1 MTLALA
7 GFTLPNPIKIIGG
20 LLGGAAQSVAGSVF
34 GELAKLVVQAL
45 NKALA
50 SMATLWINVGTPQ
63 LATTTGGQQP
73 SPTVAYIQG
82 HLWFLMTAAA
92 VIGVIIGCGRMVWEQ
107 RAAPGRDVIR
117 GLVVFVL
124 VMSSGLAVVSL
135 AVDAAD
141 GFSSWVIS
149 GAVAN
154 ESFGSALT
162 EIVGLTPQVTGGLGL
177 LLVILFG
184 FFALLASLIQ
194 IVLMV
199 IRGGMLV
206 LLAGVLPLTA
216 AFTGTQAGRQW
227 FRRAVSWLVAFI
239 LYKPAAAIV
248 YATAIRLSTSGVF
261 GSGGVVGVVTG
272 LTLMIVALLALPAL
286 MRFVAPMVG
295 VIASG
300 GAGAMVGAGAAA
312 ASLAMPSGAVRVAG
326 ATAGRSIP
334 GGGGSGGGRGRGPEP
349 SGSAPTPPSDRAPA
363 GGPSSGAG
371 ARPLA
376 DAPSRTPMPGAIPG
390 SPAPTTASAASP
402 VAERAGV
409 GVAGASAASVAPSS
423 RGSGSTVARGAVAPL
438 NAGGG
443 RSAPAA
449 RPGVAD
455 GAVNASAGEGQAGG
469 VARGGAVVAH
479 LAGGAE
485 DAVGGPLSHE
495 REPSGSQG
503 DR

>member
-1 MTLALA
+1 MKLALA
-7 GFTLPNPIKIIGG
+7 VFGIPNPIKIVGG
-20 LLGGAAQSVAGSVF
+20 LLGSAAQSVASSVF

-63 LATTTGGQQP
+63 LATSAGGQQP

-92 VIGVIIGCGRMVWEQ
+92 VMGVIVGCGRMVWEQ

-117 GLVVFVL
+117 GLVIFVL
-124 VMSSGLAVVSL
+124 VMGSGLAVVSL

-154 ESFGSALT
+154 ESFGSAMT
-162 EIVGLTPQVTGGLGL
+162 EIIGLTPQVTGGLGL

-184 FFALLASLIQ
+184 FFALLSSLIQ

-206 LLAGVLPLTA
+206 LLAGVLPLAA

-261 GSGGVVGVVTG
+261 GAGGVVGVVTG

-300 GAGAMVGAGAAA
+300 GAGTMLGAGVAA
-312 ASLAMPSGAVRVAG
+312 ASLAMPSGAVRAAG
-326 ATAGRSIP
+326 VTAGRSIA
-334 GGGGSGGGRGRGPEP
+334 GGGGGGRGATGGGPGGQGP
-349 SGSAPTPPSDRAPA
+349 SGSAPAPPGDRTPS
-363 GGPSSGAG
+363 GGPSSGGGDG

-376 DAPSRTPMPGAIPG
+376 DAPSRMRPPGGI
-390 SPAPTTASAASP
+390 AASP
-402 VAERAGV
+402 GGV
-409 GVAGASAASVAPSS
+409 SA
-423 RGSGSTVARGAVAPL
+423 GSGSGATVAGSGGVSL

-443 RSAPAA
+443 RSVAA
-449 RPGVAD
+449 RSGTA
-455 GAVNASAGEGQAGG
+455 GAAVNASVVGEGRASAAAGG
-469 VARGGAVVAH
+469 VARGSALVAAQ

-485 DAVGGPLSHE
+485 GTVSGHGTDE

-503 DR
+503 LLDG